1 MLTIR
6 YSTRFKKDY
15 KFVLVAVRYVTDR
28 IGNNTKCY
36 GICDEQVNSGGN
48 SRI

>member
-15 KFVLVAVRYVTDR
+15 KAVKSRVNPTLTTGMGKQEKRGVLD
-28 IGNNTKCY
+28 
-36 GICDEQVNSGGN
+36 
-48 SRI
+48 